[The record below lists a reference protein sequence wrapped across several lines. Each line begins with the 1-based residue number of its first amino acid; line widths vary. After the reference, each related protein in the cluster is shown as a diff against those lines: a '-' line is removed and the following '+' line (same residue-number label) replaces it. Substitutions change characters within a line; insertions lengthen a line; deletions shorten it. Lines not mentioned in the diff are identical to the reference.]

1 MYTERQILQQ
11 CDCTFK
17 FPGMLGSPLVESVA
31 TANIRLRVPHCSAS
45 THYCAELL
53 IHKSTSMMTLVL
65 SLKCKG
71 LETNLFVQVPFEA
84 IMSLKVVLGCVE
96 RPHNLTNMDLQP
108 LLRLQPSE
116 LHLTSLQLCR
126 FTALT
131 FLQHCYVLLCCN
143 LL

>member
-1 MYTERQILQQ
+1 MQQ

-17 FPGMLGSPLVESVA
+17 FSGMLGSPLVESVA

-65 SLKCKG
+65 CMKCKG
-71 LETNLFVQVPFEA
+71 LETNLFVPVPTET

-96 RPHNLTNMDLQP
+96 MTVRPHNLTNIDLQP

-116 LHLTSLQLCR
+116 LHLTPLQLCR

-143 LL
+143 ML